1 VSQVA
6 PPVTVA
12 GAGNWLLGHDRIGP
26 LVLDRLSRRLPEDVE
41 LADLGCSGLALLDRL
56 RGQDLLVVV
65 DACVGRG
72 RPGEVMVV
80 EPDLDRLGDG
90 WPSAHQ
96 IGPVET
102 LAVGRALYPELE
114 PKRVVLVLVETTD
127 LEESNED
134 RACAAAV
141 RAVERE
147 VETWRRSRP
156 AASGGDHALEP

>member
-1 VSQVA
+1 MSPVA

-26 LVLDRLSRRLPEDVE
+26 RVLERLSGRLSDQVE

-56 RGQDLLVVV
+56 RGQELLVVV

-80 EPDLDRLGDG
+80 EPDLDRLDDG
-90 WPSAHQ
+90 WTSAHQ

-114 PKRVVLVLVETTD
+114 PKRVVLVLVETAN

-134 RACAAAV
+134 RACAEAV
-141 RAVERE
+141 DAVERE
-147 VETWRRSRP
+147 LETWRRGRTRRI
-156 AASGGDHALEP
+156 GR